1 MNRPQLVLLHGWGLG
16 QAVWSPCLP
25 ALAET
30 VSPHLADLPGYG
42 EVPNNGKTFKE
53 AAQALADNLP
63 PGATLCGWS
72 LGAQLALQAA
82 HLAPTRVGRLILVG
96 ATPCFAQR
104 DDWPEAQPPALLD
117 DFATAVAAD
126 AKATLQRFVAVA
138 NQGDAK
144 ARGIGREI
152 ARTVFTAPLPSTA
165 TLLAGLAW
173 LRDID
178 LRDIVTE
185 ITCPVL
191 LLHGENDPLMPLA
204 AARWLATHLPQASLD
219 VFPGAAHAP
228 FLNDPERFARRIGAF
243 LHAPEFA

>member
-1 MNRPQLVLLHGWGLG
+1 MNRPELVLLHGWGLG
-16 QAVWSPCLP
+16 RAVWSPCLP
-25 ALAET
+25 SMTKSL
-30 VSPHLADLPGYG
+30 SPRLADLPGYG
-42 EVPNNGKTFKE
+42 DMPERRQSFME
-53 AAQALADNLP
+53 AAEALANTLP
-63 PGATLCGWS
+63 PGSTLCGWS
-72 LGAQLALQAA
+72 LGGLLALQAA

-104 DDWPEAQPPALLD
+104 DDWPEAQPAALLD

-126 AKATLQRFVAVA
+126 VKATLQRFVAAA

-152 ARTVFTAPLPSTA
+152 ARTVFTAPLPSTE
-165 TLLAGLAW
+165 TLLDGLTW
-173 LRDID
+173 LRDVD
-178 LRDIVTE
+178 LRDIVAQ
-185 ITCPVL
+185 ITCPAL

-204 AARWLATHLPQASLD
+204 AARWLATHLPQATLD

-228 FLNDPERFARRIGAF
+228 FLNDPERFAQRIGAF

>member
-1 MNRPQLVLLHGWGLG
+1 MNRPELVLLHGWGLG
-16 QAVWSPCLP
+16 RAVWSPCLP
-25 ALAET
+25 SMTKSL
-30 VSPHLADLPGYG
+30 SPRLADLPGYG
-42 EVPNNGKTFKE
+42 DMPERRQSFME
-53 AAQALADNLP
+53 AAEALANTLP
-63 PGATLCGWS
+63 PGSTLCGWS
-72 LGAQLALQAA
+72 LGGLLALQAA

-104 DDWPEAQPPALLD
+104 DDWPEAQPAALLD

-144 ARGIGREI
+144 ARSIGREI
-152 ARTVFTAPLPSTA
+152 ARTVFTAPLPSTE
-165 TLLAGLAW
+165 TLLDGLTW
-173 LRDID
+173 LRDVD
-178 LRDIVTE
+178 LRDIVAQ

-204 AARWLATHLPQASLD
+204 TARWLATHLPQATLD

-228 FLNDPERFARRIGAF
+228 FLNDPERFAQRIGAF

>member
-1 MNRPQLVLLHGWGLG
+1 MNRPKLVLLHGWGLG
-16 QAVWSPCLP
+16 RAVWSPCLP
-25 ALAET
+25 ALTET

-42 EVPNNGKTFKE
+42 NMPEHGKTFQE
-53 AAQALADNLP
+53 AAQVLADNLP

-72 LGAQLALQAA
+72 LGSLLALQAA
-82 HLAPTRVGRLILVG
+82 HLAPQRVGRLILVG

-104 DDWPEAQPPALLD
+104 DDWPEAQPSALLD
-117 DFATAVAAD
+117 DFATAVTANV
-126 AKATLQRFVAVA
+126 KATLQRFVAVA

-144 ARGIGREI
+144 ARSIGREI
-152 ARTVFTAPLPSTA
+152 ARTVFTAPLPSTE

-173 LRDID
+173 LRDVD
-178 LRDIVTE
+178 LRDIVTK

-204 AARWLATHLPQASLD
+204 AARWLATHLPQVTLD

-228 FLNDPERFARRIGAF
+228 FLNDPERFAQRIGAF